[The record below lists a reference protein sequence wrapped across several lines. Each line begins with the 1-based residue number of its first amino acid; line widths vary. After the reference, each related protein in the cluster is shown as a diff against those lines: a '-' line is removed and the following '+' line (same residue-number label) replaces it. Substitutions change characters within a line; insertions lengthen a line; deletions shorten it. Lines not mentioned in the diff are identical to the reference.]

1 MTRGDLLYKWFW
13 YAMALLV
20 VYLCEDL
27 LFTHLT
33 IFGLT
38 PLLLPLALAA
48 VAMFEGSVA
57 GGGFGLAVGLL
68 CSASWLSAGGGTLL
82 FFCLCGTVAGA
93 AVRYGIKQNLTGCLL
108 CSAGILVL
116 LDALRVVSRVSQG
129 ADPSPL
135 LALAVE
141 EILISLLFCPFVYLL
156 FHKVYSKVGGTR
168 LM

>member
-68 CSASWLSAGGGTLL
+68 CSDRKS
-82 FFCLCGTVAGA
+82 
-93 AVRYGIKQNLTGCLL
+93 
-108 CSAGILVL
+108 
-116 LDALRVVSRVSQG
+116 VV
-129 ADPSPL
+129 
-135 LALAVE
+135 
-141 EILISLLFCPFVYLL
+141 
-156 FHKVYSKVGGTR
+156 
-168 LM
+168 